1 MLNKWR
7 EKHLNSSKVETEKR
21 NLEDLQL
28 GEKLHNLQNNPEF
41 KALVEHCLKKFKR
54 WRYEL
59 MNIRQEENSDTV
71 SMKYFELKGKLAA
84 LTEIDKDL
92 QRLIT
97 VYESQEEDE
106 DSKTVEPTN

>member
-1 MLNKWR
+1 
-7 EKHLNSSKVETEKR
+7 
-21 NLEDLQL
+21 
-28 GEKLHNLQNNPEF
+28 
-41 KALVEHCLKKFKR
+41 
-54 WRYEL
+54 